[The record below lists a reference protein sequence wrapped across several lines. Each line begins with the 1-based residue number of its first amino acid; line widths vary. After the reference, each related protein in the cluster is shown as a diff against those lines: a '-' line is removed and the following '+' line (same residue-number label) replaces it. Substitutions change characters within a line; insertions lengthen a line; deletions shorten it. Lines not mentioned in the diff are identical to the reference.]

1 MPNELFNS
9 DDPQKQEPKPND
21 QPSLFHVGEG
31 KKYSSIED
39 LDKAYGHANE
49 HIGQLEKELEELKAK
64 VQESEGKDDTVEKIL
79 AHLKQAKAPED
90 QQGKADE
97 KPVEEI
103 VEALLKQRE
112 QESVQKTNASKV
124 REALT
129 AKYGDK
135 AGEVY
140 KAKAKELGV
149 DLDQLTAQSADAVIA
164 LFGVDAP
171 KKQSGDYVPRSNVDT
186 STFQHKQDDPLRK
199 LYEDKKISR
208 DEYFRRQWKDLLQKT
223 AG

>member
-1 MPNELFNS
+1 MPNELFNES
-9 DDPQKQEPKPND
+9 ADQQSNAPKPND
-21 QPSLFHVGEG
+21 QSNLFHVGEG
-31 KKYSSIED
+31 KKYGTIED

-49 HIGQLEKELEELKAK
+49 HIGQLEKELAALKAEK
-64 VQESEGKDDTVEKIL
+64 EDREGKDDTVDKIL
-79 AHLKQAKAPED
+79 AHLKQNQTD
-90 QQGKADE
+90 QSAQKPDE

-103 VEALLKQRE
+103 VEALLRQRE
-112 QESVQKTNASKV
+112 QESAQKSNASKV
-124 REALT
+124 RDALT
-129 AKYGDK
+129 AKYGEK

-164 LFGVDAP
+164 LFGVESAP
-171 KKQSGDYVPRSNVDT
+171 RKDYVPRSNVDT

-199 LYEDKKISR
+199 LYDDKKISR
-208 DEYFRRQWKDLLQKT
+208 EEYFRRQWKEVLHKT